1 MRIMFDTNAFDKM
14 QSSSEDIERI
24 VANDE
29 NEYFI
34 TSIQIEEI
42 NNIPDARKEQR
53 AKNLLVLCKIGAQLV
68 YVPAVLGHARLGWCV
83 ISSEDDIYND
93 LLKPTRSNVNDAM
106 IGSAAKREQCTIVTD
121 DIDFAK
127 RLQKHN
133 ISTMTYE
140 TFIHNL

>member
-1 MRIMFDTNAFDKM
+1 MRIMFDTNAFDRI
-14 QSSSEDIERI
+14 QSSAEDLERI

-42 NNIPDARKEQR
+42 SNIPDARKEQR
-53 AKNLLVLCKIGAQLV
+53 AKNLLVLCKIRAQLV

-93 LLKPTRSNVNDAM
+93 LLKSTRSNVNDAM
-106 IGSAAKREQCTIVTD
+106 IGSTAKREQCTIVTD
-121 DIDFAK
+121 DVDFAN
-127 RLQKHN
+127 RLRKHN
-133 ISTMTYE
+133 VLTLTYE
-140 TFIHNL
+140 AFIRDL